1 MITYFVF
8 QADQIPQAILFYN
21 KSLCYAPHPDFE
33 EYTWPL
39 GKAFIV
45 ISFQPTGKEYKR
57 ACMLFPRHFH
67 YNTHNDFTHNDF
79 TYNDFINK
87 DFTYNDFTYSYL

>member
-1 MITYFVF
+1 MITYFAF

-45 ISFQPTGKEYKR
+45 ISFQPTARNIKDH
-57 ACMLFPRHFH
+57 ACSFQDTSTIL
-67 YNTHNDFTHNDF
+67 
-79 TYNDFINK
+79 IIL
-87 DFTYNDFTYSYL
+87 YL